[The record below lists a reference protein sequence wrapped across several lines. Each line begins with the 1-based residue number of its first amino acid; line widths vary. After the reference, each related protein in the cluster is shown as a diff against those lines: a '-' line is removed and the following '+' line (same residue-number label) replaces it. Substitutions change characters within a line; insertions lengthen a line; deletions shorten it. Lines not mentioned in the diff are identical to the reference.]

1 MRYQQYK
8 FKFYLNAR
16 HAIYQNGIMG
26 QAHPHTW
33 EMILHVVRGQD
44 KFVQFNDLERLVEK
58 FMEPYQGKVLNE
70 VAPFDVI
77 NPTLENCAHYFKD
90 RLIEILNRVGWIFLM
105 MEMSENPSRSYV
117 ISMVDEQEMGRDQ
130 ALNTLTDY
138 ILDDIRNAGA
148 IEDDR

>member
-1 MRYQQYK
+1 
-8 FKFYLNAR
+8 
-16 HAIYQNGIMG
+16 
-26 QAHPHTW
+26 
-33 EMILHVVRGQD
+33 
-44 KFVQFNDLERLVEK
+44 
-58 FMEPYQGKVLNE
+58 
-70 VAPFDVI
+70 
-77 NPTLENCAHYFKD
+77 
-90 RLIEILNRVGWIFLM
+90 M

>member
-1 MRYQQYK
+1 
-8 FKFYLNAR
+8 
-16 HAIYQNGIMG
+16 
-26 QAHPHTW
+26 
-33 EMILHVVRGQD
+33 MILHVVRGQD
-44 KFVQFNDLERLVEK
+44 KFVQFNDLERLVEE

-90 RLIEILNRVGWIFLM
+90 RLIEILNREGWIFLM